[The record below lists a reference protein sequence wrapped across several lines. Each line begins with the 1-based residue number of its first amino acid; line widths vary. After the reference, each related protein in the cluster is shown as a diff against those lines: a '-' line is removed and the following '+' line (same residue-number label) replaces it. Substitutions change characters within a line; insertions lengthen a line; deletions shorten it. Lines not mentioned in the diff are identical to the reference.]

1 MSGQSTPLRETL
13 NHSVQGVNKRRN
25 QDWCSVEGAG
35 TAEDPLILVVADGH
49 GSAVHARSEI
59 GARYAVDLF
68 AVQAREFASLVRTE
82 GPEGTPSL
90 SWLMN
95 YARNELPRRLIAGW
109 QEEVLR
115 HWSRHPAESMSTGGT
130 EPRDDQKL
138 LLYGATLIGAV
149 MTPHLFVAWQLGD
162 GELTVVEED
171 GKVSL
176 PLAPAEAD
184 LGDET
189 ESLCSRHAWRLVR
202 MHWAP
207 IVTQDRAPRMIALS
221 TDGLSKSFASDE
233 GFTQFMTGLDQR
245 LSEDGLESVR
255 AALPEWLGKAA
266 RYSGDDT
273 TLVAAR
279 RPTDAATDDSSTEH
293 NITELCGT
301 EPGVTDHG
309 TIGRTSTTAHG

>member
-1 MSGQSTPLRETL
+1 MSGQSTPLWETL
-13 NHSVQGVNKRRN
+13 DHSVRGVNKRRN
-25 QDWCSVEGAG
+25 QDWCSIEGTG

-49 GSAVHARSEI
+49 GSAAHARSDI

-68 AVQAREFASLVRTE
+68 TVHAREFACLVRTE
-82 GPEGTPSL
+82 GPEGARSL

-95 YARNELPRRLIAGW
+95 YARNELPRRLIGGW
-109 QEEVLR
+109 QEGVLD
-115 HWSRHPAESMSTGGT
+115 HWSRHPAENMSVDGS
-130 EPRDDQKL
+130 EPRDDQKV

-149 MTPHLFVAWQLGD
+149 MTSHLLVAWQLGD

-176 PLAPAEAD
+176 PLAPANAD

-189 ESLCSRHAWRLVR
+189 ESLCSRRAWQLVR
-202 MHWAP
+202 VHWAP
-207 IVTQDRAPRMIALS
+207 IVTQDRTPRMIALS

-233 GFTQFMTGLDQR
+233 GFTQFMSGLDQR
-245 LSEDGLESVR
+245 LSEDGLERVR
-255 AALPEWLGKAA
+255 AALPEWLGKAT

-279 RPTDAATDDSSTEH
+279 RPTGGAADGSCTEH
-293 NITELCGT
+293 NITEPSGT
-301 EPGVTDHG
+301 DDGVTNHG
-309 TIGRTSTTAHG
+309 TRMTER